1 MLQHALQYF
10 PVIDAD
16 AEIADRHLAEHGVD
30 DARDLGFGEVAQRL
44 AVDDVD
50 VALVELAE
58 APPLDLLVLTAPY
71 ALDLVASEGKR
82 QLALAHCDIARERYR
97 HVAAQ
102 RAPGLVVV

>member
-16 AEIADRHLAEHGVD
+16 AEIADRHFAEHGVD

-50 VALVELAE
+50 IALVELAE
-58 APPLDLLVLTAPY
+58 APPLDLRVLTAPD
-71 ALDLVASEGKR
+71 ALDLVTSEWKRRLPLTNRNMPSVVTGKVD
-82 QLALAHCDIARERYR
+82 LPL
-97 HVAAQ
+97 
-102 RAPGLVVV
+102 